1 MLRRDRRGG
10 DEPAAATEERGG
22 GGPKRYRMREQLVA
36 IGDDFWIEDE
46 RGNRVFHVDGKA
58 LRVRDTLNFNDAN
71 GQTRYRIQERMA
83 RVRDTM
89 EIEHAGGGT
98 AATIKKALITPLRDR
113 YSISIP
119 GQPDWDAQGNFLQHE
134 YRITEG
140 RRTIAEISQRWF
152 RVRDTYGIEVGPGVD
167 DLLVLAVACAIDQM
181 SGPGR

>member
-1 MLRRDRRGG
+1 MLRRAGRR
-10 DEPAAATEERGG
+10 EEAPSEAAGEVAD
-22 GGPKRYRMREQLVA
+22 GPSRYRMREQVIA
-36 IGDDFWIEDE
+36 IGDDYWIEDG
-46 RGNRVFHVDGKA
+46 RGNRAFHVDGKA
-58 LRVRDTLNFNDAN
+58 LRVRDTLNFDDLN
-71 GQTRYRIQERMA
+71 GQTRYRIQQRVA

-98 AATIKKALITPLRDR
+98 AATIKKALITPLRER
-113 YSISIP
+113 YAISIP

-140 RRTIAEISQRWF
+140 RRPIAEVSQRWF
-152 RVRDTYGIEVGPGVD
+152 RIRDTYGIEVGAGVD